1 MNNIDIFLQLYKTGL
16 WGIPLDVSMFS
27 VETDWDGVF
36 RLAQEQTVVGLVVEG
51 ISQLPR
57 ERQGRRQLMLQFYKK
72 TAEIEDENKRM
83 NEFVPYLLTQ
93 LERMGVHA
101 LLLKGQGVAANY
113 RNPLRRVVG
122 DIDLLVADEQ
132 EYVKA
137 KALMEKIATLDGEDV
152 GRKHAAFVYKDMVI
166 EVHGDFRFLINRIC
180 KRHLEEWKKRRMD
193 GSHRIIRNEYVDGLV
208 VPSVAFDVV
217 FVFAHMLGHLMGSGG
232 VGLRQVSDWMMFV
245 HKNYEKI
252 DLRALEEDLIFLGL
266 RDYWQAFG
274 VMAVHELGYPVERMP
289 FYDERLIGKGKK
301 IMKLILYTGN
311 FGTRQKVKQLGEDA
325 NVMLKKIVTLLG
337 QLPVYVNNFLVFPKD
352 TIWCFAQYLRLALRG
367 YQS

>member
-1 MNNIDIFLQLYKTGL
+1 MNKNETFLQLLKAGL
-16 WGIPLDVSMFS
+16 WGKSLDVSRFS
-27 VETDWDGVF
+27 AEIDWDGVYQ
-36 RLAQEQTVVGLVVEG
+36 LAQEQTVMGFVAEG

-57 ERQGRRQLMLQFYKK
+57 EKQGRRQLMLQFYKQ
-72 TAEIEDENKRM
+72 TAEIEDENRKM
-83 NEFVPYLLTQ
+83 NAFVPYLISQ
-93 LERMGVHA
+93 MERMGVQA
-101 LLLKGQGVAANY
+101 VLLKGQGVAANY
-113 RNPLRRVVG
+113 MNPLRRAVG
-122 DIDLLVADEQ
+122 DIDLLITGDGQYER
-132 EYVKA
+132 A
-137 KALMEKIATLDGEDV
+137 KKLMEEIATLDEEDV
-152 GRKHAAFVYKDMVI
+152 KRKHAAFLYKGMVV
-166 EVHGDFRFLINRIC
+166 ELHGDFRFLINKKCKKHLDAWKRI
-180 KRHLEEWKKRRMD
+180 RLTGDSRAINND
-193 GSHRIIRNEYVDGLV
+193 YVKGLV
-208 VPSVAFDVV
+208 VPSIQFDVV

-245 HKNYEKI
+245 NKYYDEI
-252 DLRALEEDLIFLGL
+252 DLKALEEDLVLLGL
-266 RDYWQAFG
+266 LDYWRLFG
-274 VMAVHELGYPVERMP
+274 AMAVHELGFPEERMP

>member
-16 WGIPLDVSMFS
+16 WGIPLDASTFS
-27 VETDWDGVF
+27 AEIDWDGVC
-36 RLAQEQTVVGLVVEG
+36 RLAQEQTVVGVVTVG

-57 ERQGRRQLMLQFYKK
+57 EKQGRRQLMLQFYKQ
-72 TAEIEDENKRM
+72 TAEIEDENRKM
-83 NEFVPYLLTQ
+83 NAFVPYLISQ
-93 LERMGVHA
+93 MARMGVQA
-101 LLLKGQGVAANY
+101 ILLKGQGVAINY
-113 RNPLRRVVG
+113 MNPLRRAVG
-122 DIDLLVADEQ
+122 DIDLLITGEGQ
-132 EYVKA
+132 YERA
-137 KALMEKIATLDGEDV
+137 KKLMAEIATFDEEDIK
-152 GRKHAAFVYKDMVI
+152 RKHAAFLYKGMVVEI
-166 EVHGDFRFLINRIC
+166 HGDFRFLVNKKCFRN
-180 KRHLEEWKKRRMD
+180 LEQWKKIRLCEEART
-193 GSHRIIRNEYVDGLV
+193 IRNENVDGLM
-208 VPSVAFDVV
+208 VPSVQFDSI
-217 FVFAHMLGHLMGSGG
+217 FIFAHMLGHLMGSGG

-311 FGTRQKVKQLGEDA
+311 FGTRQKVKQLGGDA

-352 TIWCFAQYLRLALRG
+352 TIWCFCQYLRLALRG